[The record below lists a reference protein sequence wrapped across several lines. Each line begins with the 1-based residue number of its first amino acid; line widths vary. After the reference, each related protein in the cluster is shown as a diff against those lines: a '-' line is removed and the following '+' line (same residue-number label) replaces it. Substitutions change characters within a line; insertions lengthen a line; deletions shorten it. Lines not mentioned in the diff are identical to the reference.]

1 MENISIKPIGII
13 STPFKNR
20 SEAPRQTVYSD
31 GAKGKI
37 KIFGEYIKGLKGIEK
52 YKYLILIF
60 YFHRSKGYN
69 LLTVPPH
76 SNEEKGVF
84 ATRSPNRPNPL
95 GFSVVKLLKVGP
107 NYLEVENV
115 DMVDGTP
122 IIDIKPYVNS
132 LDKK

>member
-13 STPFKNR
+13 STPFKNK
-20 SEAPRQTVYSD
+20 SEAPRQTIYSD

-37 KIFGEYIKGLKGIEK
+37 KIFGQYIKGLKAIEK

-60 YFHRSKGYN
+60 YFHQSKGYN

-76 SNEEKGVF
+76 SSEERGVF

-95 GFSVVKLLKVGP
+95 GFSVVKLLKAGP

-122 IIDIKPYVNS
+122 IIDIKPYVDS